1 MLNRNTWAPTV
12 CKALVFM
19 IKIIYPWLETV
30 VKETGGMVGI
40 TGLKGRRNLETSLD
54 TKQNKDRN
62 KNTEIRHQQEI
73 IYGTKN
79 LVLNTEY

>member
-1 MLNRNTWAPTV
+1 
-12 CKALVFM
+12 
-19 IKIIYPWLETV
+19 
-30 VKETGGMVGI
+30 MVGI
-40 TGLKGRRNLETSLD
+40 TGLKGRRKLETGLD
-54 TKQNKDRN
+54 IKQNKDRN